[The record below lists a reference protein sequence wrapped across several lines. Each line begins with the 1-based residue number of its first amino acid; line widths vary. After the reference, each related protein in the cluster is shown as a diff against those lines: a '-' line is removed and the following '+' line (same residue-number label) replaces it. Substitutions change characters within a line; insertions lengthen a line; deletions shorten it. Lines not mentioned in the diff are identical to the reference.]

1 MLVGGFYAPNQS
13 VPDFFRIFEYISSF
27 KYHYQALIYAQFFQK
42 RDGWTVNLKGTDYTY
57 KGDILAEG
65 GRLYFD
71 VFIPLFSNLTGWV
84 CSLWESSDWQ

>member
-1 MLVGGFYAPNQS
+1 MVPILIIPLMLVGGFYAPNQS

-71 VFIPLFSNLTGWV
+71 VFIPLFSNLTG
-84 CSLWESSDWQ
+84 